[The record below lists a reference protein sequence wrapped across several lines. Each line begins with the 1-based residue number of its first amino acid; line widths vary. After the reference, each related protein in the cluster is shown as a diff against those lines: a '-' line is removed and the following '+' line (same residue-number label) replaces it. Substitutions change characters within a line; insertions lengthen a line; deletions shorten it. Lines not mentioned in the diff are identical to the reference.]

1 MKRHNNKHWKKEK
14 YYISLLMELD
24 RLYDISDFKNRKHN
38 SEINRVKRKL
48 KYNFYGLYYGWA
60 STAPKRYRKQL
71 NRCRRKKSKNTL
83 KRELQGYQ
91 VSYDD
96 NYKDGPWYW

>member
-1 MKRHNNKHWKKEK
+1 MKRHDNKHWKREK
-14 YYISLLMELD
+14 YYISLLTELD
-24 RLYDISDFKNRKHN
+24 RLHDLCGWLSSN
-38 SEINRVKRKL
+38 SEIDRVKRKL
-48 KYNFYGLYYGWA
+48 KYEFYGLYYGWT
-60 STAPKRYRKQL
+60 STAPKKYRNQL

>member
-1 MKRHNNKHWKKEK
+1 MKRYNNKHWKKEK

-24 RLYDISDFKNRKHN
+24 RLHYLYGWRTSN
-38 SEINRVKRKL
+38 SEIDRVKRKI
-48 KYNFYGLYYGWA
+48 KNEFYGLYYGWG